1 MRLNYKYKTTKEA
14 PFQIWCHDFDD
25 NGTLDIVLG
34 YYEQGA
40 CYPVRGRQCSSD
52 QMPFIKEKF
61 PTYNDFAA
69 ATIKDVYGD
78 KLEKAL
84 NYKATNFS
92 SVFIE
97 NLGNGKF
104 KISNL
109 PQEAQF
115 SMVNSI
121 ILTDLN
127 KDGEK
132 DAILTGNLF
141 SSEVETPRADASIGL
156 VLIHGKANKWIS
168 SPYIKTGL
176 YINGDSKAMDI
187 IQIGDNERIL
197 VVGKNDAQ
205 PQIIN
210 IVK

>member
-1 MRLNYKYKTTKEA
+1 
-14 PFQIWCHDFDD
+14 
-25 NGTLDIVLG
+25 
-34 YYEQGA
+34 
-40 CYPVRGRQCSSD
+40 
-52 QMPFIKEKF
+52 MPFIKEKF